1 MYALSNVYDREILN
15 PDLFEKS
22 NLRKNKKRTFP
33 IDRLVDLFAFHK
45 YLHDC
50 LDALSDSKAMEKF
63 NVKCKVERNERS
75 YVIAVENIDAGE
87 EILLENPIL
96 ITPNWDSEIRC
107 STCFRESN
115 IVCKYMISE
124 IVIQNS

>member
-1 MYALSNVYDREILN
+1 M
-15 PDLFEKS
+15 
-22 NLRKNKKRTFP
+22 
-33 IDRLVDLFAFHK
+33 
-45 YLHDC
+45 
-50 LDALSDSKAMEKF
+50 
-63 NVKCKVERNERS
+63 KCKVERSERS
-75 YVIAVENIDAGE
+75 CVIAVENIDAGE

-124 IVIQNS
+124 IFFQNS